1 MGPIVHALDTWF
13 AEFYKICNLACIRW
27 KVEKNAVSVHARDL
41 LRHTNGCKDSPGIP
55 CFNTSEPLPWNR
67 ASPKFPVE
75 LTSTTGVPDISVFL
89 EIAEVDPGGVT
100 GKVKR
105 SFLLWANAA
114 AAAPTAAPA
123 ANTAKWTTELV
134 GIVCFLVG
142 TGTKVANDSGWSKV
156 ESITFVCSLLR
167 VHHSLCHPWISSAPM
182 S

>member
-1 MGPIVHALDTWF
+1 M
-13 AEFYKICNLACIRW
+13 
-27 KVEKNAVSVHARDL
+27 
-41 LRHTNGCKDSPGIP
+41 
-55 CFNTSEPLPWNR
+55 PWNR

-123 ANTAKWTTELV
+123 ANTAK
-134 GIVCFLVG
+134 
-142 TGTKVANDSGWSKV
+142 
-156 ESITFVCSLLR
+156 
-167 VHHSLCHPWISSAPM
+167 
-182 S
+182 